1 VAVVVNTASCRCVAR
16 DTLVLLLLLQAH
28 PERDR
33 FAWVDA
39 AFNAYR
45 VLKKRPARPPPW
57 QSFWPERGLAVRMHA
72 GACHNEPVRPG
83 VNHSSC
89 PVATFLW
96 GTRDSWHAFNLR
108 YLERVRE
115 LVTAEPPPQGML
127 CTEQDLW
134 ADVLARHNVDGHL
147 ATEFTTSDAGGWGW
161 QRAEPVSV
169 TCGDGKVNIGNRCVR
184 CGPSEGLA
192 CKPVSAAPGAVNK
205 RSG

>member
-1 VAVVVNTASCRCVAR
+1 MQAR
-16 DTLVLLLLLQAH
+16 

-83 VNHSSC
+83 VNHTSC

-115 LVTAEPPPQGML
+115 LVTAEPPPQGL
-127 CTEQDLW
+127 SLI
-134 ADVLARHNVDGHL
+134 H
-147 ATEFTTSDAGGWGW
+147 
-161 QRAEPVSV
+161 
-169 TCGDGKVNIGNRCVR
+169 I
-184 CGPSEGLA
+184 
-192 CKPVSAAPGAVNK
+192 
-205 RSG
+205 